1 MNQVIKPT
9 VGRIVWFWDYGCNPL
24 DADYRPEA
32 AIVTYVWHDRMVN
45 LSVFG
50 RNGEPRGVT
59 SVDLLQPG
67 DERSDDGGFCEGMP
81 YQVGQ
86 AKKHGDISSTPT
98 PSLDQGEKQAAAV
111 QKNGA
116 PRVGLENM
124 KERIVR
130 EQYINPADAAHMT
143 IAILTIENGYILVGK
158 SAPADPAN
166 FDAAFGKQL
175 AYEDALR
182 QMWPLEG
189 YLLRERFWVDAGC
202 PR

>member
-1 MNQVIKPT
+1 M
-9 VGRIVWFWDYGCNPL
+9 
-24 DADYRPEA
+24 
-32 AIVTYVWHDRMVN
+32 
-45 LSVFG
+45 
-50 RNGEPRGVT
+50 
-59 SVDLLQPG
+59 
-67 DERSDDGGFCEGMP
+67 
-81 YQVGQ
+81 
-86 AKKHGDISSTPT
+86 
-98 PSLDQGEKQAAAV
+98 
-111 QKNGA
+111 
-116 PRVGLENM
+116 
-124 KERIVR
+124 R

-189 YLLRERFWVDAGC
+189 YLLRERLWVDAGC